1 MEKPILVLLEGEYHR
16 RKNILVT
23 TDVRKVAREYINLL
37 LEDDWINYPHVEIW
51 KNGEEIKYF
60 DERIKDEKKLVKIL
74 SKYAYNDA

>member
-23 TDVRKVAREYINLL
+23 TDVRKVAREYVILL

-51 KNGEEIKYF
+51 RDGQEIKYF
-60 DERIKDEKKLVKIL
+60 DEKITNEKKLVKIL
-74 SKYAYNDA
+74 SKYAYKKA